1 MSQENLQDYY
11 TIIENCIETLGFDAE
26 TCRSDQPGQWNLT
39 RGSANVW
46 IDCWHIELQGRAY
59 YQVMS
64 PLMEVPHENQRPL
77 FEELLGL
84 NDKLF
89 GVSFTLYNGL
99 IWLKAIREARGMD
112 VEEALNIL
120 ARISTYADMYD
131 DYLSNKYGGRMI
143 GTADIVAAHGPTEE
157 VQR

>member
-1 MSQENLQDYY
+1 MGQENLQDYY
-11 TIIENCIETLGFDAE
+11 AVIERSIEQLGFDAE
-26 TCRSDQPGQWNLT
+26 ACRSEQEGQWNLT

-64 PLMEVPHENQRPL
+64 PLMEVPNENQRQL
-77 FEELLGL
+77 FEELLSL

-99 IWLKAIREARGMD
+99 IWLKAIREARGLD
-112 VEEALNIL
+112 EEEALNIL

-143 GTADIVAAHGPTEE
+143 GAAEFVPAPGPTEE
-157 VQR
+157 AKK

>member
-11 TIIENCIETLGFDAE
+11 GIIEGCIEKLGFDAE
-26 TCRSDQPGQWNLT
+26 ACRTEQLGQWNLT

-64 PLMEVPHENQRPL
+64 PLIEIPQENHRQM

-99 IWLKAIREARGMD
+99 VWLKSIREARGMD
-112 VEEALNIL
+112 VEEAMNIL

-143 GTADIVAAHGPTEE
+143 GSADSVSAPGPTEE
-157 VQR
+157 AVR